1 MTGAISITSVQ
12 SLACSVETYDWAF
25 AREHEA
31 RIDAYWEKLRAERPS
46 LYNGRVLLMH
56 DWRITDEGHGAVLHS
71 RHFETGFKSF
81 IGWRDFGF
89 PDPSVRNCFS
99 MAALRSADGA
109 FLLGVMGA
117 HTSNAGLIY
126 FPAGTPDPGD
136 VASGGKLDLAGSA
149 VRELLEE
156 TGLDAAQMD
165 IAPDWSA
172 VDAGPRLACMKLIQ
186 AREDAAALCARADR
200 FIAAQNQPEL
210 SALHVVRTRADLV
223 PALMPDFMLAWLEA
237 NLP

>member
-1 MTGAISITSVQ
+1 MSSAISITSVQ
-12 SLACSVETYDWAF
+12 SLDCRVEAHDWVF
-25 AREHEA
+25 AREHAA
-31 RIDAYWEKLRAERPS
+31 RLDAHWEKLRADRSS

-89 PDPSVRNCFS
+89 PDSTMRNCFS

-109 FLLGVMGA
+109 FLLGVMGG

-126 FPAGTPDPGD
+126 FPAGTPDLCD
-136 VASGGKLDLAGSA
+136 ITSDAKLDLEGSA

-165 IAPDWSA
+165 IAPDWSV
-172 VDAGPRLACMKLIQ
+172 VDAGPRLGCMKLIQ
-186 AREDAAALCARADR
+186 AREDAAALCTRADR
-200 FIAAQNQPEL
+200 FIAAQKQPEL
-210 SALHVVRTRADLV
+210 SAMHVVRTRADLV